1 MAYITG
7 FSKTHV
13 FVDTEDGRIRKFLLK
28 RIHYDDPQ
36 AGDRVEFYRPAD
48 GGDWYLDLEEGYQ
61 RPVRKTSGKE
71 DEQDSDQ
78 DDTFDFT
85 AFFSRDAVEEAEK
98 KKEAEDALKAD
109 QQRED
114 ELSKTFVGRMKN
126 LFH

>member
-28 RIHYDDPQ
+28 RLHYDHPQ
-36 AGDRVEFYRPAD
+36 TGDRVEFCRPAD
-48 GGDWYLDLEEGYQ
+48 GGEWYLDLEEGYQ
-61 RPVRKTSGKE
+61 RPVRAAADADDGE
-71 DEQDSDQ
+71 DSDQ
-78 DDTFDFT
+78 DEAFDFT
-85 AFFSRDAVEEAEK
+85 AFFSRNAVEEAEK

-109 QQRED
+109 RQRED